1 MIVNWYACEYT
12 FSLVSF
18 CYSMECNCRTL
29 EVSCMQSI
37 WVFYIGQPSQYMYCG
52 EWCMYAQ
59 NRRMWAWA
67 GLRKPVG
74 TGWFPPICG
83 QTTLGLK
90 PTRFSNELLPSA
102 SYSDLHPFLTDSNC
116 FGLSR
121 DFSSRFWEP
130 SVYCPLPKKLTAPH
144 NQSGSG
150 FVNPGHYTMKEALN
164 LYFSPR

>member
-1 MIVNWYACEYT
+1 MIVNWYARECT

-18 CYSMECNCRTL
+18 CYTTECNRRTL

-37 WVFYIGQPSQYMYCG
+37 WVFYIGQPSQYMNCG
-52 EWCMYAQ
+52 EWCMFALTERKNVGMSRAQ
-59 NRRMWAWA
+59 KTSGN
-67 GLRKPVG
+67 LLV
-74 TGWFPPICG
+74 
-83 QTTLGLK
+83 
-90 PTRFSNELLPSA
+90 PTYLWSNQPNKLLPSA

-144 NQSGSG
+144 NQSSSG